1 MAKEKTMAKETKK
14 KSVLSLKEKRK
25 RKQEKRMMER

>member
-1 MAKEKTMAKETKK
+1 MAKEKTITKENKK
-14 KSVLSLKEKRK
+14 KSVFTLKEKRK